1 LATLNKNWE
10 AKKVTIPAV
19 VSANTVTAS
28 KIYDVPGAKQ
38 SVIRIGY
45 PALAAIDP
53 DFYPAQ
59 ILNYRLGGGS
69 FASQLTQQ
77 LREGKG
83 YLWH

>member
-10 AKKVTIPAV
+10 AKVTIPAV

-28 KIYDVPGAKQ
+28 KIYFYDVPGAKQ

-53 DFYPAQ
+53 DFIP
-59 ILNYRLGGGS
+59 RKS
-69 FASQLTQQ
+69 
-77 LREGKG
+77 
-83 YLWH
+83 